1 MQISKV
7 GFFAACLKEGL
18 SEQKVE
24 SIWQQL
30 ALLENEKKSS
40 PFANLLYYL
49 GAMLIIS
56 AMTWF
61 MNLGWELFGGG
72 GVFLISIGYAAFFLL
87 LGNAFWK
94 SSAYRIPADL
104 LVTIAV
110 CMAPL
115 AIYGLET
122 HFQLFDE
129 QHHYNAFYNEID
141 GRYVLMEVGTMIA
154 ALLALNFYPF
164 PFLTA
169 PLFFAAWF
177 LSMDLAPLLFKQDAF
192 PDHKYWIT
200 LIFGL
205 GMIWIGIV
213 LDKKNAKDYAFWS
226 YLFGALAFWG
236 GLSCLVYDRGEAV
249 LFLYAVI
256 NLFMMS
262 FSLISKRYVF
272 MVFGTIGL
280 FGYLA
285 HLTQNLFQNSVL
297 FPFALSFIGL
307 AVIYVGIVFQRNR
320 INIENKLL
328 NYLPSFIR
336 TLFSTTDKT

>member
-7 GFFAACLKEGL
+7 DFFAACLQEGL
-18 SEQKVE
+18 PERQID
-24 SIWQQL
+24 SIWQKL
-30 ALLENEKKSS
+30 VLLENDKKSS

-72 GVFLISIGYAAFFLL
+72 GVFLISSSYAIIFLI
-87 LGNAFWK
+87 LGNYLWNFP
-94 SSAYRIPADL
+94 AYRTPAGL
-104 LVTIAV
+104 LVTIAA
-110 CMAPL
+110 CMVPL

-129 QHHYNAFYNEID
+129 QHHYNAFFYEID
-141 GRYVLMEVGTMIA
+141 GRYVLMEAGTILA
-154 ALLALNFYPF
+154 ALFALRFFPF

-169 PLFFAAWF
+169 PLFFSAWF
-177 LSMDLAPLLFKQDAF
+177 LSMDLSPLLFKRDTF
-192 PDHKYWIT
+192 PDLDYWIA

-205 GMIWIGIV
+205 GMICVGIL

-236 GLSCLVYDRGEAV
+236 GLSCLVYDKGEAV
-249 LFLYAVI
+249 LFVYAVI
-256 NLFMMS
+256 NLFMMA
-262 FSLISKRYVF
+262 FSLIAKRYVF
-272 MVFGTIGL
+272 MVFGAIGL

-297 FPFALSFIGL
+297 FPFVLSFIGL
-307 AVIYVGIVFQRNR
+307 TVIYFGIVFQRNR
-320 INIENKLL
+320 IKIERKLL
-328 NYLPSFIR
+328 DYLPSFIR